1 MREILVGVMLLA
13 GSTLML
19 LAALGLLRFRDAL
32 CRAHALAKATT
43 FGVCLM
49 ILALWIH
56 LADEVAGLKLSLV
69 LVFSL
74 LTIPLASHLIA
85 LLMYREQERA
95 REAENN
101 PDVETADAASREKA
115 EEDS

>member
-1 MREILVGVMLLA
+1 MIRDLAISLMLLA

-19 LAALGLLRFRDAL
+19 FASLGLLRFRDAL

-49 ILALWIH
+49 ILALWID
-56 LADEVAGLKLSLV
+56 LGDEVSGLKLTLV
-69 LVFSL
+69 LAFSL

-85 LLMYREQERA
+85 LLMYREQSKRQ
-95 REAENN
+95 
-101 PDVETADAASREKA
+101 A
-115 EEDS
+115 EEKRDGGS

>member
-1 MREILVGVMLLA
+1 MREVLVGAMLLG

-19 LAALGLLRFRDAL
+19 FAALGLLRFRDAL

-43 FGVCLM
+43 FGVCMM

-56 LADEVAGLKLSLV
+56 LGDEVSGLKLTLV
-69 LVFSL
+69 LAFSL

-85 LLMYREQERA
+85 LLLYREKLRRVA
-95 REAENN
+95 T
-101 PDVETADAASREKA
+101 PPVESGRCPHLN
-115 EEDS
+115 DSAPR